1 MTRKLNRREFLKLG
15 ALLGLNACSAFPAK
29 QAATGRARV
38 VVVGGGYGG
47 STTARYIRLLDPDI
61 RVTLVEPNPRYLSC
75 PGSNEVL
82 AGWHELD
89 GLATDYARLQ
99 QNAGVEIVTA
109 QAMRIDNQNRVLTLK
124 DGSSLR
130 YDRLVVAPGIDIR
143 WDAIAGY
150 DFAASQRVAHAWK
163 AGPQTMLLRNQLRAM
178 PDGGV
183 VMLTVPPTPYRCPPG
198 PYERASL
205 IAHYLQRCKPRSKI
219 IILDAKTQFSKQA
232 LFFEGWR
239 TLYPGMIEWLSSES
253 EGLIEQVDADT
264 LTVTTHF
271 NEHRADVL
279 NVIPPQKAGSFAEEN
294 GLSDASGWCPID
306 FDSFE
311 SSLLPMVHVIGDAC
325 IAYPMPKSA
334 FAANSQA
341 KTCALAIVNLLN
353 ERAPSPPSLIN
364 HCYSFLTPD
373 YAISIT
379 GVYARAT
386 ADKRLIATTTGETPM
401 NADRAREARYAKNWQ
416 EHIRKDSFG

>member
-1 MTRKLNRREFLKLG
+1 MTRKLNRRGFLKLG
-15 ALLGLNACSAFPAK
+15 ALLGLSACSASPAK
-29 QAATGRARV
+29 QAATSKARV

-47 STTARYIRLLDPDI
+47 ATTARYIRLLDPGI
-61 RVTLVEPNPRYLSC
+61 RVTLVEPNPRILSC

-82 AGWHELD
+82 AGWRKLD
-89 GLATDYARLQ
+89 DLAIDYAHLR
-99 QNAGVEIVTA
+99 QNAEIEVVTA
-109 QAMRIDNQNRVLTLK
+109 QAARIDNKNRVLALK
-124 DGSSLR
+124 DGGKLH
-130 YDRLVVAPGIDIR
+130 YDRLVVAPGIDFR

-183 VMLTVPPTPYRCPPG
+183 VMLTVPAAPYRCPPG

-205 IAHYLQRCKPRSKI
+205 IANYLQRCKPRSKI

-232 LFFEGWR
+232 LFFEGWK
-239 TLYPGMIEWLSSES
+239 TLYPGMIEWLPSES
-253 EGLIEQVDADT
+253 EGLIEQVNVDT

-294 GLSDASGWCPID
+294 GLSDAGGWCPVD

-311 SSLLPMVHVIGDAC
+311 STLLPRVHVIGDAC

-334 FAANSQA
+334 FSANSQA
-341 KTCALAIVNLLN
+341 KICALAIVNLLN
-353 ERAPSPPSLIN
+353 ERTPSPPSLIN
-364 HCYSFLTPD
+364 HCYSFLAPD

-379 GVYARAT
+379 GVYARTT

-401 NADRAREARYAKNWQ
+401 NADHAQEAHLAKNWQ